1 MRIKTLLLAG
11 VASGVVAAAGAAS
24 AAEVTPGGALDIK
37 LSGQFRTGV
46 VFGENDSISGRDP
59 GYGFYTNNRFFIDV
73 RGKDDGSL
81 MEYGGRVRL
90 RLDNGRGN
98 FTSRT
103 QQIIVGN
110 EPITVATGETS
121 SGPIIDRS
129 WLFVRGGW
137 GEIRFGN
144 EVGPGDEMKVFSS
157 TVAAGTGGV
166 DGDFNPAFN
175 DSPFTYTVPLSGAAT
190 KIVYY
195 TPTLAGFQ
203 AGVSFAPDDDAG
215 GLISQIDDTGGGRQH
230 VEGGISYKGGFSGV
244 DLLASVTAST
254 AKRVE
259 GTNDDADING
269 IMGGISVGFGG
280 FNVAGAYGTNGGDV
294 EDVDYWNV
302 GIGGAFGPAKLS
314 LEYATAEG
322 ADQEPTAIVASA
334 TMGLMPGLSLLADVG
349 LYDSD
354 AEDSDESFAGLVAID
369 IQF

>member
-59 GYGFYTNNRFFIDV
+59 GYGFYTNNRLFVDV

-81 MEYGGRVRL
+81 MEYGGRIRM
-90 RLDNGRGN
+90 RLDNGRGV
-98 FTSRT
+98 FTTRT
-103 QQIIVGN
+103 EQIAVGD
-110 EPITVATGETS
+110 EPITVVTGGEP

-166 DGDFNPAFN
+166 DGDFNPAFLN
-175 DSPFTYTVPLSGAAT
+175 SPFTYTVPLSGAAT

-230 VEGGISYKGGFSGV
+230 FEGGISYKGGFAGV

-259 GTNDDADING
+259 GTNDDADVNG

-322 ADQEPTAIVASA
+322 EDQEPTAIVASA
-334 TMGLMPGLSLLADVG
+334 TMGLMPGLSLLTDIG
-349 LYDSD
+349 LYDND
-354 AEDSDESFAGLVAID
+354 APGSDESFAGLVAID